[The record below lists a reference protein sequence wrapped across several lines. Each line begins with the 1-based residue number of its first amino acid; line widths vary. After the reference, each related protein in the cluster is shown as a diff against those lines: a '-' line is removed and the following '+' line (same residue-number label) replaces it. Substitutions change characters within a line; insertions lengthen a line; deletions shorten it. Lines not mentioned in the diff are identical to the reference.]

1 MVIGDK
7 KMVKVGDKVK
17 VYRSGFFYAV
27 GTVIAV
33 KDGIVISKYFDNGEE
48 FIVKGPEKWAEVL

>member
-1 MVIGDK
+1 VIK
-7 KMVKVGDKVK
+7 VVKVGDKVK